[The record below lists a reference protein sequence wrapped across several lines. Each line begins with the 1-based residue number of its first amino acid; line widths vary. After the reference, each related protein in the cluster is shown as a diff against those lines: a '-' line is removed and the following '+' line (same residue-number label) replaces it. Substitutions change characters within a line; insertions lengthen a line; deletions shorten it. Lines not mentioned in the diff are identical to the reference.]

1 MDKLILNLL
10 TGTSSTGVSVTS
22 GDTSLISISIETGIR
37 QSETIFKMI
46 KDAFSY
52 INKDIKD
59 IDAVSTLKGPGSFT
73 GLRVGLAAAKAIAFA
88 VDVPIILID
97 TCDAIYFEN
106 NFSEDVLTL
115 MDARRDRV
123 YIKRHFG
130 SDRDNHIEEVDS
142 IEEVIKPTVVVG
154 ENLLKYREILEKKGY
169 TFIPNK
175 DVYLTIKGL
184 TNAALSADEDDYYDS
199 FESTLDYL
207 KKDSEVVTVKKK
219 KI

>member
-10 TGTSSTGVSVTS
+10 TGTSSTGVSITR

-46 KDAFSY
+46 KDVFSY
-52 INKDIKD
+52 IDEDIND

-97 TCDAIYFEN
+97 TCDAIYYEN
-106 NFSEDVLTL
+106 NYSENVLTL

-130 SDRDNHIEEVDS
+130 NDRDNHVEEVDS
-142 IEEVIKPTVVVG
+142 IERVIKPTVVVG
-154 ENLLKYREILEKKGY
+154 ENLLKYKDILEKKGY
-169 TFIPNK
+169 IFIPNK

-184 TNAALSADEDDYYDS
+184 TNAAINADEDDYYDS